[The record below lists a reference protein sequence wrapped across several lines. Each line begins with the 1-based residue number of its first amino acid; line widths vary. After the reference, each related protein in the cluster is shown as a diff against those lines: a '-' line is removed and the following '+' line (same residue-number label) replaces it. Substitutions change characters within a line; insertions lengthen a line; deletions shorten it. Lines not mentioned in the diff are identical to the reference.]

1 MFSSAQTPC
10 GARPRSSR
18 HRRSRVARA
27 RPLQELVQT
36 NHPWSCFGWRHGLG
50 EGKTT
55 LRVAGYGRGM
65 ASGKGRR
72 RCASPDTGE
81 AWPRGREDDAAR
93 RRIRARHGLGEGKT
107 TLRVAGYGRGMAS
120 GKGRR
125 RCASPDT
132 GEAWP
137 RPYSYKWQA
146 TTRAASSCPCPLA
159 SRGRSAGRSRRH
171 LAITSGHLL
180 AKGQAFPSPVG
191 DGISP

>member
-1 MFSSAQTPC
+1 MWRNSSIMFSSAQTPC

-81 AWPRGREDDAAR
+81 AWPRGKGRRRCASPDTGEAWPRGKVDDAAR

-120 GKGRR
+120 
-125 RCASPDT
+125 
-132 GEAWP
+132 
-137 RPYSYKWQA
+137 
-146 TTRAASSCPCPLA
+146 PLLVQM
-159 SRGRSAGRSRRH
+159 AGDHTCS
-171 LAITSGHLL
+171 LVVSL
-180 AKGQAFPSPVG
+180 PVG
-191 DGISP
+191 F